1 MFCIDV
7 DLSERKR
14 TEEALRKAHNELE
27 RRVEE
32 RTAELAK
39 VNDKIR
45 REIEERKRA
54 EESLR
59 ESERRYFLA
68 TSAGR
73 VGVWDWNLD
82 TNEIYL
88 DPMLKAFLGYEDH
101 EIRNHIDDWGE
112 RVHPADQERVM
123 AEATKHLEGA
133 SLHYEIEHR
142 MLHKDGSIRWFLARG
157 TAMRDKSGKPYRMLG
172 TDTDITEHKQAEDA
186 LREREKRFSDIAD
199 NALEWIWETNTDG
212 KYIFASPVVKKILGY
227 EPEEMLDKHFY
238 DLFHPEDREELRK
251 AAFEVF
257 ARREPFREFVNRNTH
272 KSGKE
277 VWLSTSA
284 VPMFD
289 EEGNIMGYRGSDTD
303 ITDRKRSEEA
313 LRESATRLQLATA
326 ATRIGHW
333 DWDLRTN
340 EVYFSLEWKRQ
351 LGYQDHEIP
360 NRFEEWESRL
370 HPDDL
375 QRTIKAL
382 EDYIAGRKADYAI
395 EFRLRHKDASYRWI
409 YTRAEK
415 QFDDTGNP
423 YLLFG
428 CHVDITE
435 RKQAEEDVRQHREEL
450 SHVTRMATMG
460 ELAASLAHEINQP
473 LTAIRSYAQAAQRL
487 LVDDT
492 PDLDEVGKILAGI
505 VAGNRRAEEVIQRI
519 RMVMK
524 NEQLEWSRLDIK
536 KFIKEVVSFVRK
548 NAEEYKISLR
558 LDLDAEL
565 PQIFGDRVQLQQVVL
580 NLIINGLEAINA
592 GEDGFRELVVR
603 ASKDEPDVVT
613 ISVRDSG
620 TGIAEE
626 NKDRIF
632 DSFFSTK
639 SKGLGMGLSISR
651 SIIEEHGGRL
661 WATRNPDQG
670 TTFSFTVPIYKEN
683 LR

>member
-1 MFCIDV
+1 
-7 DLSERKR
+7 
-14 TEEALRKAHNELE
+14 
-27 RRVEE
+27 
-32 RTAELAK
+32 
-39 VNDKIR
+39 
-45 REIEERKRA
+45 
-54 EESLR
+54 
-59 ESERRYFLA
+59 
-68 TSAGR
+68 
-73 VGVWDWNLD
+73 
-82 TNEIYL
+82 
-88 DPMLKAFLGYEDH
+88 
-101 EIRNHIDDWGE
+101 
-112 RVHPADQERVM
+112 
-123 AEATKHLEGA
+123 
-133 SLHYEIEHR
+133 
-142 MLHKDGSIRWFLARG
+142 
-157 TAMRDKSGKPYRMLG
+157 
-172 TDTDITEHKQAEDA
+172 
-186 LREREKRFSDIAD
+186 
-199 NALEWIWETNTDG
+199 
-212 KYIFASPVVKKILGY
+212 
-227 EPEEMLDKHFY
+227 
-238 DLFHPEDREELRK
+238 
-251 AAFEVF
+251 
-257 ARREPFREFVNRNTH
+257 
-272 KSGKE
+272 
-277 VWLSTSA
+277 
-284 VPMFD
+284 MFD